1 MMKTPSSPSRFF
13 YGWYIVAASF
23 LILFFNSGAMFSF
36 GVVFKPIIA
45 EFGWGRGPVSLV
57 FFINMIVFAL
67 TIALTGR
74 MYDRY
79 GPKWVIVVCTTFVCV
94 GLILTSLMT
103 ALWQFLLF
111 YGIIVAIGFGG
122 SSISLVA
129 AMTSTWFIERRGLAV
144 SLAVAGFSLGQFVLV
159 PVFAA
164 FALRYGWRPSYAV
177 MGIVIF
183 VVNLFLAVFVI
194 KGGSPSAFGTTPLG
208 SGADK
213 DTGARQGE
221 VPSNAP
227 VRDMRFGEVLRT
239 RSYWLFMAVMF
250 VCGSGDFLVTTH
262 IVAFA
267 TDNGVSA
274 ATASNMLAWYGLLGL
289 AGILIAG
296 PIADKVGVR
305 TPVALTFLLRVLVF
319 LMILKY
325 TSELSIYTFALAMG
339 FTALVTASLTPII
352 MSKLYG
358 MSHLGLLSGVVTTVH
373 HFGGGFWAFAG
384 GMMFDYTGGYRAIF
398 ILSAVTS
405 ALAALCMVLIKE
417 KRHTPE

>member
-1 MMKTPSSPSRFF
+1 
-13 YGWYIVAASF
+13 
-23 LILFFNSGAMFSF
+23 
-36 GVVFKPIIA
+36 
-45 EFGWGRGPVSLV
+45 
-57 FFINMIVFAL
+57 MIVFAL

-79 GPKWVIVVCTTFVCV
+79 GPKWVIVVCTTFVCM
-94 GLILTSLMT
+94 GLIPTSLMT
-103 ALWQFLLF
+103 ALWQFLWQFLLF

-129 AMTSTWFIERRGLAV
+129 AMTSTWFIERRGFAV

-183 VVNLFLAVFVI
+183 VVNLCLAVFVI

-208 SGADK
+208 SMADK
-213 DTGARQGE
+213 DAGTGPGQAPPD
-221 VPSNAP
+221 VP
-227 VRDMRFGEVLRT
+227 VRDMRLGEALRT
-239 RSYWLFMAVMF
+239 RSYWLFMIVMF
-250 VCGSGDFLVTTH
+250 ICGSHDFLVTTH
-262 IVAFA
+262 IVPFA
-267 TDNGVSA
+267 TDHAVCT
-274 ATASNMLAWYGLLGL
+274 ATASNMLAWFGLMGL
-289 AGILIAG
+289 ASILIAG
-296 PIADKVGVR
+296 PIADKMGVKI
-305 TPVALTFLLRVLVF
+305 PVALTFLLRVLIF

-325 TSELSIYTFALAMG
+325 TSELSIYTFSLAMG

-358 MSHLGLLSGVVTTVH
+358 MSHIGLLSGVTTTVH

-384 GMMFDYTGGYRAIF
+384 GMIFDYTGGYKAVF

-405 ALAALCMVLIKE
+405 ALAILCMVLVKE